1 MCGSLVNSLIP
12 YRFTVTREEFSKN
25 KEKSMKCQSWFL
37 FLRYLRGL
45 LLGNIFALS
54 SKRSCLL
61 MDLYSE
67 DYILDYTVLRIFFIT
82 HICASHSTYVV
93 IVNKIIIRSF

>member
-1 MCGSLVNSLIP
+1 
-12 YRFTVTREEFSKN
+12 
-25 KEKSMKCQSWFL
+25 
-37 FLRYLRGL
+37 
-45 LLGNIFALS
+45 
-54 SKRSCLL
+54 

-67 DYILDYTVLRIFFIT
+67 DYVLDYKVLRNFFIT